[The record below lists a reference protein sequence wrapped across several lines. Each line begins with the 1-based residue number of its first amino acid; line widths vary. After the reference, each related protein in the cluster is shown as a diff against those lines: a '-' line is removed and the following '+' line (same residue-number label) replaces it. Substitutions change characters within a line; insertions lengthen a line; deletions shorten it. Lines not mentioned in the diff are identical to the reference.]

1 VVNVVLAGAPD
12 KGEAVV
18 SLVQRTGCTSVVFVG
33 GRFER
38 RGVFARASPNWVT
51 VRVGRDEPRSR
62 AGFFLDSH
70 AEVEALLDVMP
81 RPAARVLTPLSNR
94 LTGLVKSA
102 ARQARRPLRP
112 AARSARPAQGPGQS
126 GRPAPARAARSDP
139 GLKADRR
146 LAMAVL
152 GQFRLIF
159 RSAKKHFQWV
169 QDRTGVSG
177 AQLWVLAELHRRPR
191 IRVTEL
197 ARAMGVHQSTASNLI
212 DPLEKRRLIQR
223 DRSSKDQRVV
233 HLSLT
238 RAGRDIVL
246 RAPLP
251 LEGVLPDA
259 LNSLG
264 PPTWSSCSSAW
275 RSL

>member
-1 VVNVVLAGAPD
+1 
-12 KGEAVV
+12 
-18 SLVQRTGCTSVVFVG
+18 
-33 GRFER
+33 
-38 RGVFARASPNWVT
+38 
-51 VRVGRDEPRSR
+51 
-62 AGFFLDSH
+62 
-70 AEVEALLDVMP
+70 
-81 RPAARVLTPLSNR
+81 
-94 LTGLVKSA
+94 VKSA
-102 ARQARRPLRP
+102 RKTSAK
-112 AARSARPAQGPGQS
+112 AA
-126 GRPAPARAARSDP
+126 AARSDP

-259 LNSLG
+259 LKSLG
-264 PPTWSSCSSAW
+264 PADLVELQQRLEKLVKLMKVRDSAG
-275 RSL
+275 RLIPLGEP